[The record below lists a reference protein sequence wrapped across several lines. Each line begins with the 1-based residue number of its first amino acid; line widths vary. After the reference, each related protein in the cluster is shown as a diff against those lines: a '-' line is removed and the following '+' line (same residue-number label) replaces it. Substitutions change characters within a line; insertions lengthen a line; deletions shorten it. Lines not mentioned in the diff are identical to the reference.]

1 MQRSRCKYFWRLI
14 GEEFFYLLYL
24 TQGHKPWK
32 ILPGSKDFL
41 TSLYTIANLGSAA
54 SVKTNP
60 ATFRSFEAVPALLH
74 SFSGFLKVY
83 KYSRVHQSGVDHVSC
98 KSSGSDG
105 IQTMGLTEAPQ
116 PARRGTRD
124 ASHQIGK
131 RLAAF
136 WCSVY
141 LTCCPLTNAYSVLI
155 LQLDSCSKYSNTD
168 PALARKIF

>member
-1 MQRSRCKYFWRLI
+1 M
-14 GEEFFYLLYL
+14 
-24 TQGHKPWK
+24 WK
-32 ILPGSKDFL
+32 IVPGSKDFL
-41 TSLYTIANLGSAA
+41 TSLYITANLGSAA

-60 ATFRSFEAVPALLH
+60 ATFRSFEAVPELLH

-105 IQTMGLTEAPQ
+105 IQTVGLTKAHEPG
-116 PARRGTRD
+116 RRGTRD

-136 WCSVY
+136 CCSVY
-141 LTCCPLTNAYSVLI
+141 LACCPPPHQCVITPARLL
-155 LQLDSCSKYSNTD
+155 LQ
-168 PALARKIF
+168 IFQHRSGSTQKDIFELSMRMMS

>member
-1 MQRSRCKYFWRLI
+1 M
-14 GEEFFYLLYL
+14 
-24 TQGHKPWK
+24 WK
-32 ILPGSKDFL
+32 IVPGSKDFL
-41 TSLYTIANLGSAA
+41 TSLYIIANLGSAA

-60 ATFRSFEAVPALLH
+60 ATFHSFEAVPALLH
-74 SFSGFLKVY
+74 SFLGFLKVY

-105 IQTMGLTEAPQ
+105 IQTMGLTEAHE

-136 WCSVY
+136 CCSVY
-141 LTCCPLTNAYSVLI
+141 LACCPPTHQCLFCVITPARI
-155 LQLDSCSKYSNTD
+155 LL
-168 PALARKIF
+168 